1 MMRTLTTALAA
12 ALLAAFS
19 AIGPAAAGNGF
30 DFQFTDVNGK
40 TLSLHDFEGKALLVV
55 NTATACGF
63 RHQLEHLETL
73 WQDRKDEGLVV
84 IGVASN
90 DFGGQE
96 PREGKEIAKYCKGKY
111 GVTFPLADRTAVV
124 GPSAHPFYRWAASE
138 AGAAPRWNFHKYVIG
153 RDGSLISSLSSSV
166 DPRSAEMALAVTAAL
181 KADPSRRTPN

>member
-1 MMRTLTTALAA
+1 MRTIGVLIAAAIMTALP
-12 ALLAAFS
+12 
-19 AIGPAAAGNGF
+19 AIGPAAAKNGF
-30 DFQFTDVNGK
+30 DFEFKDVEGK
-40 TLSLHDFEGKALLVV
+40 TLSLDDFQGKALLVV

-73 WQDRKDEGLVV
+73 WRDRKDEGLVV

-96 PREGKEIAKYCKGKY
+96 PREGQEIAKYCKAKY

-124 GPSAHPFYRWAASE
+124 GANAHPFYRWAADE

-153 RDGSLISSLSSSV
+153 RDGTLVSSFPSSV

-181 KADPSRRTPN
+181 KTPVRQDGGAD